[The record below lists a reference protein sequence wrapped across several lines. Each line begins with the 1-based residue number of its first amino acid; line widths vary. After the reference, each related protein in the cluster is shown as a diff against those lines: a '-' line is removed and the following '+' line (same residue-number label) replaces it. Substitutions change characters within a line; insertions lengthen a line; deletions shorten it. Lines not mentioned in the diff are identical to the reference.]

1 MLNYWLKNLARG
13 GKYKTTKRRK
23 TLRERA
29 TGATPKALVWR
40 SRNSRE
46 RRTAAQ
52 NILVFTE
59 VPGESVI
66 QIYQLPG
73 EQPIIL
79 SVKHH
84 DGENGQESE
93 GNTSGCGDNKGNES
107 EEHNDAN

>member
-1 MLNYWLKNLARG
+1 MLNYWEKNLARR

-23 TLRERA
+23 TLKERA

-52 NILVFTE
+52 NILVVTE
-59 VPGESVI
+59 VPGDSVI
-66 QIYQLPG
+66 QVYQLPG
-73 EQPIIL
+73 KQPIIL

-93 GNTSGCGDNKGNES
+93 GNTSGCGDNKGNGS